1 MKPARQRKKTDA
13 VAKPEVLLTEL
24 RELILNVRSQV
35 AQTVNVGL
43 TMLYWKVGNRIRRE
57 TLQEQRAEY
66 GQQIVSALGRQLET
80 EFGRG
85 FSEKSLRH
93 MIRFAEAFPDTKIVS
108 SLLRQFEQ
116 VFGNCSVERNLRR
129 LIRFTKVY
137 PDGQQIIVSL
147 IRQLSWTDSFLIIK
161 RGTK

>member
-1 MKPARQRKKTDA
+1 MKPTKPRKKTEA
-13 VAKPEVLLTEL
+13 VAKPEILLTEL
-24 RELILNVRSQV
+24 RELILSVRSQV
-35 AQTVNVGL
+35 AQTINAGL
-43 TMLYWKVGNRIRRE
+43 TMLYWQVGDRILRE
-57 TLQEQRAEY
+57 TLKEQRAEY

-116 VFGNCSVERNLRR
+116 VFDNMFNGKELAASHPIHE
-129 LIRFTKVY
+129 
-137 PDGQQIIVSL
+137 G
-147 IRQLSWTDSFLIIK
+147 LS
-161 RGTK
+161 